1 MTDAPGHGFNP
12 LPAVWPNAFIAVQG
26 SDDYGNL
33 TLVLDQELW
42 SAYDVMTLQRWYL
55 KVVKT
60 RWCCKSLSICVEKF
74 VTSWL
79 NRSLLTKGKIG
90 WNTFWS
96 FAFRFL
102 FKYILW
108 VFIKYSYCNIWRW
121 VFREIAGGINCLCEL
136 ENKFNSLWCDCDRCY
151 RLTNFFLFSI
161 WML

>member
-1 MTDAPGHGFNP
+1 MYFLKILNFVTCSYTINP
-12 LPAVWPNAFIAVQG
+12 PFYPYVIKR
-26 SDDYGNL
+26 
-33 TLVLDQELW
+33 W
-42 SAYDVMTLQRWYL
+42 SL

-79 NRSLLTKGKIG
+79 KRSLLTKGKIG